1 MCSTRKMPHN
11 LSSGRKSP
19 GVADVVA
26 ADAAAAGA
34 AGEAAGAAA
43 AAAGAA
49 EAAAGLGAGSSA
61 AGVRPKSVK
70 ST

>member
-1 MCSTRKMPHN
+1 MPHN

-26 ADAAAAGA
+26 AVDA

-49 EAAAGLGAGSSA
+49 EAAAGLGASA